1 MNSLFNSLGKQGPA
15 QMIAQ
20 IKQNPAAFLSR
31 AGLNVPQGMTDPN
44 AMIQHLV
51 QSGQVP
57 QSRINQVMQMVGGM
71 KR

>member
-1 MNSLFNSLGKQGPA
+1 MNSLFNTLGNKGPA

-20 IKQNPAAFLSR
+20 IKQNPAAFFSR
-31 AGLNVPQGMTDPN
+31 AGVNVPQGMTDPN
-44 AMIQHLV
+44 QIIQHLV

-57 QSRINQVMQMVGGM
+57 QERYNQVMQIISQM

>member
-1 MNSLFNSLGKQGPA
+1 MNPLVNNQQA

-31 AGLNVPQGMTDPN
+31 AGLNIPQGMTDPN

-51 QSGQVP
+51 QSGQIP
-57 QSRINQVMQMVGGM
+57 QERYNQVMQMVSQI

>member
-1 MNSLFNSLGKQGPA
+1 MNSLYKTLGNQGPA

-31 AGLNVPQGMTDPN
+31 AGLNIPQGMTDPG

-57 QSRINQVMQMVGGM
+57 QSRINQIMQMVGG